1 MVASPCRTG
10 PLRPAAPEAAA
21 VVAGPRVPRHSI
33 GTAGTAIPAAAADP
47 HLLAAV
53 HTVAMPPAAVPVTA
67 AAGRH
72 APPPPLLLQTRHSH
86 RLMSTPCGGRGT
98 AAAAA
103 AARGGTRRD
112 SRQRHP
118 RWRWGGHSTVVV
130 SVVVSEHVVV
140 AGVAAAGVPLM
151 AVAVTAADAMTAQ
164 LAWQRT
170 PLSDLQPHIQCMEH
184 GVRYMLTRGL
194 ALRAASE
201 AVSPTSPF
209 MRLTGAHHYF
219 PGKDEQEEKPKEG
232 SGHNEGKP

>member
-103 AARGGTRRD
+103 VARGGTRRD
-112 SRQRHP
+112 SRQ
-118 RWRWGGHSTVVV
+118 
-130 SVVVSEHVVV
+130 
-140 AGVAAAGVPLM
+140 
-151 AVAVTAADAMTAQ
+151 
-164 LAWQRT
+164 
-170 PLSDLQPHIQCMEH
+170 
-184 GVRYMLTRGL
+184 
-194 ALRAASE
+194 
-201 AVSPTSPF
+201 
-209 MRLTGAHHYF
+209 
-219 PGKDEQEEKPKEG
+219 
-232 SGHNEGKP
+232 